1 MSNSYFRFKQ
11 FTIHQ
16 DRCAMKVSTDA
27 CIQGAWV
34 PVPDNVQHI
43 LDIGAGTGLL
53 SLMLAQRT
61 AAHVQIDALELDS
74 DAAMQAS
81 ENIADSPWKDRVH
94 VIAADARTYIFDKK
108 YQLII
113 CNPPFFNN
121 SLLGPDDTRNNVRHT
136 LSLNYQELFKIIS
149 NVLDVSGTATVL
161 LPAVEHAIWEGIV
174 KAHGWNFSRL
184 LQVYPKAGVAYN
196 RVISICCRE
205 TVDITTTEIL
215 QIYEN
220 GGYTPAFTAL
230 LKPYYL
236 KL

>member
-34 PVPDNVQHI
+34 SVANSVQHI

-61 AAHVQIDALELDS
+61 AAHVQIDALELDA
-74 DAAMQAS
+74 DAAMQAG

-94 VIAADARTYIFDKK
+94 VIAADARTYIFDEK
-108 YQLII
+108 YQLIV

-121 SLLGPDDTRNNVRHT
+121 SLLGPDDNRNSVRHT
-136 LSLNYQELFKIIS
+136 LSLSYHDLFSIIS
-149 NVLDVSGTATVL
+149 NVLDVNGTAAVL
-161 LPAVEHAIWEGIV
+161 LPAAEHATWEGIV
-174 KAHGWNFSRL
+174 KAHGWSFSRTL
-184 LQVYPKAGVAYN
+184 HVYPKSGSAHN
-196 RVISICCRE
+196 RVVSICCRE
-205 TVDITTTEIL
+205 AADTTTEIL
-215 QIYEN
+215 QIYED
-220 GGYTPAFTAL
+220 GGTYTPAFTAL

>member
-34 PVPDNVQHI
+34 SVADSVQHI

-53 SLMLAQRT
+53 SLMLAQR
-61 AAHVQIDALELDS
+61 AVHVQIDALELDA
-74 DAAMQAS
+74 DAAIQAG

-94 VIAADARTYIFDKK
+94 VIAADARTYVFDKK
-108 YQLII
+108 YQLIV

-121 SLLGPDDTRNNVRHT
+121 SLLGPDDNRNSVRHA
-136 LSLNYQELFKIIS
+136 LSLNYHDLFSIIS
-149 NVLDVSGTATVL
+149 NTLDTNGAAAIL
-161 LPAVEHAIWEGIV
+161 LPAAEHAIWESIV
-174 KAHGWNFSRL
+174 KAHGWSFSRI
-184 LQVYPKAGVAYN
+184 LQVYPKDGGTYN
-196 RVISICCRE
+196 RVISVCCRE
-205 TVDITTTEIL
+205 AADTTTEIL
-215 QIYEN
+215 QIYED
-220 GGYTPAFTAL
+220 GGTYTPAFTAL